1 MNVHSV
7 IIAKHKS
14 ISRLRNSKGMTNT
27 GKAEA
32 LEDKNINTPAKM
44 FTVGKAAVLGAGTMG
59 AGIAAHLANAGIP
72 TLLLDIAPRE
82 LTPEEEKKGLTLES
96 PQVRNRIVNSLLETA
111 KKLKPAPLMLADN
124 AKLIK
129 TGNFTDDIAKL
140 NECDLVIEAVVEN
153 LEIKHKLFAEVE
165 KYRKPGAVTAS
176 NTSGIPID
184 SIVEPFSDDFKRHF
198 VGIHFFNPPRYMK
211 LVEVIPGSK
220 TSGEIASGVSC
231 FLDQRLGKGVVPA
244 KDRPNFI
251 ANRVGTF
258 GMMATVHEMI
268 AMGFTPTEVDQ
279 MTGKAI
285 GHASSAT
292 FRTSDLVGLDV
303 LVHVNKNLYPAVPD
317 DEDRDLFL
325 IPPVIE
331 TMLEKKLL
339 GDKTS
344 GGFFKKSKDA
354 EGNRIILDLDL
365 NTFEYK
371 PQEKTKFPSLDAAK
385 GIEDRAKRVKT
396 LVWGEDRVGE
406 FLWKTTSRV
415 SRYAANRIP
424 EIADTIVEIDNALKW
439 GFGWE
444 IGVFEAWDAIGV
456 VESVERM
463 KKEGQAVPANVEKML
478 ASGATTFYKNESG
491 NHFFYDL
498 VNGEY
503 KPTPP
508 RPGVMIL
515 KDIKERTGVIKSNPG
530 ASLIDIGDGV
540 ACLEF
545 HSKMNAIGG
554 DTVSMMNFAIDEVE
568 RNFKGL
574 VVGNQGGNFSAGAN
588 IMMILLAAQEEE
600 WDDINMAVHALQK
613 TIMRLR
619 YSSKPVVTAPYGLA
633 LGGGCEISIHGNKAR
648 AASETYIGLV
658 EVGVGVIPAG
668 GGTKEMTMRAMDAA
682 KAVPDADPLLFLKKT
697 FEMLGMGK
705 VATSAQE
712 ARSWGFFR
720 DVDSISMNGDRLI
733 EDAKQDV
740 LTLDAAGFV
749 PPVQRED
756 IYVMG
761 EAGEAAM
768 KLALHMMQRGGYVS
782 DHDVLIGK
790 KLAHVMCG
798 GSMNHGAFVSE
809 QYLLDLEREAF
820 VSLCGERKTQERI
833 AAMLKTG
840 KPLRN

>member
-1 MNVHSV
+1 MTITGEAVG
-7 IIAKHKS
+7 ID
-14 ISRLRNSKGMTNT
+14 SKGKGMRTKFNV
-27 GKAEA
+27 A
-32 LEDKNINTPAKM
+32 
-44 FTVGKAAVLGAGTMG
+44 KAAVLGAGTMG

-72 TLLLDIAPRE
+72 TLLLDIAPKE
-82 LTPEEEKKGLTLES
+82 LTPDEEKKGLSLES
-96 PQVRNRIVNSLLETA
+96 PQVRNRIVNSLFEAA
-111 KKLKPAPLMLADN
+111 KKLKPAPFMLADN

-129 TGNFTDDIAKL
+129 TGNFTDDIGKL
-140 NECDLVIEAVVEN
+140 KECDLVIEAVVEN

-165 KYRKPGAVTAS
+165 KNRKPGAVVAS

-184 SIVEPFSDDFKRHF
+184 SIAEPFSDDFKKHF

-211 LVEVIPGSK
+211 LVEVIPGSN
-220 TSGEIASGVSC
+220 TSGEIACAVSG

-251 ANRVGTF
+251 ANRIGVF
-258 GMMATVHEMI
+258 GMMATIHEMI

-303 LVHVNKNLYPAVPD
+303 TAHVTNNLYPAVPD
-317 DEDRDLFL
+317 DEDRNVFKLPEL
-325 IPPVIE
+325 IQ
-331 TMLEKKLL
+331 TLLDKKLL
-339 GDKTS
+339 GDKTG

-354 EGNRIILDLDL
+354 EGKRIILELDL

-371 PQEKTKFPSLDAAK
+371 PQEKTKFASLDAAK
-385 GIEDRAKRVKT
+385 AIEDRAKRVRT
-396 LVWGEDRVGE
+396 LVWGDDRVGE

-424 EIADTIVEIDNALKW
+424 EIADTIVEIDNAIKW

-456 VESVERM
+456 AESVERM
-463 KKEGQAVPANVEKML
+463 RKEGQAVPASVEKML
-478 ASGATTFYKNESG
+478 ASGATAFYKSENGE
-491 NHFFYDL
+491 HFFYDL
-498 VNGEY
+498 VGGGY
-503 KPTPP
+503 KPMPA

-515 KDIKERTGVIKSNPG
+515 KDIKDRTGVIKTNPG

-545 HSKMNAIGG
+545 HSKMNSIGG
-554 DTVSMMNFAIDEVE
+554 DTVAMLNFAVDEVE

-600 WDDINMAVHALQK
+600 WDDINLAVHALQQA
-613 TIMRLR
+613 IMKLR
-619 YSSKPVVTAPYGLA
+619 YSSKPVVTAPYGMT
-633 LGGGCEISIHGNKAR
+633 LGGGCEIAIHGNRVR
-648 AASETYIGLV
+648 AAAETYIGLV

-682 KAVPDADPLLFLKKT
+682 QKAPDADPLSFLKKT
-697 FEMLGMGK
+697 FETIGMGK

-720 DVDSISMNGDRLI
+720 DIDSISMNGDRLI
-733 EDAKQDV
+733 ADAKQEV
-740 LTLDAAGFV
+740 LNLDASGFV
-749 PPVQRED
+749 APVRRED
-756 IYVMG
+756 IFVMG

-768 KLALHMMQRGGYVS
+768 KLALHMMKQGGFVS

-790 KLAHVMCG
+790 KLAHIMCG
-798 GSMNHGAFVSE
+798 GSMNHSAYVSE